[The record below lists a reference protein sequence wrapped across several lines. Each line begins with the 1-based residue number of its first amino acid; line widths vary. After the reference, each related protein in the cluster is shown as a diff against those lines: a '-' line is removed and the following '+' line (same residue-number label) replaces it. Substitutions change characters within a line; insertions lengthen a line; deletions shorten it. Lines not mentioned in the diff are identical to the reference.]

1 MKFQTTDTF
10 GQTIDKYGKKS
21 GAGTEPWV
29 TPENKARGDDL
40 APSTSTTIERPFKN
54 VDTIFLADP

>member
-1 MKFQTTDTF
+1 MTNTF
-10 GQTIDKYGKKS
+10 GQTIDKHRKKS
-21 GAGTEPWV
+21 GEGTEPWG

-40 APSTSTTIERPFKN
+40 ATSTSTTIERPFKN